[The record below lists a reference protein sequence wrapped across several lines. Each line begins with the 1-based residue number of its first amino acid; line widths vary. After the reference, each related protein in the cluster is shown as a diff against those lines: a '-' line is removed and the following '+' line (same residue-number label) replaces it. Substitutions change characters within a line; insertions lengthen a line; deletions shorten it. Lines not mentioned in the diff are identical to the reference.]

1 MARYYYEDG
10 RLPWRPDDSLRRFIK
25 KIPPQGPASAK
36 ATAGRREGR
45 RGPRRRALDLGMGY
59 GRNALWLA
67 EQGYEVEGWEVDRRY
82 VQEGRRELRRRQQES
97 LSRPLPR
104 QLPTPREQAR
114 ANVAPRGATQK
125 EGRARR
131 ARLRVKFR
139 AGDFTRARLRGPYDV
154 IVISLALHQVKRSA
168 GLRVLRAARR
178 VLREGGRLFLLVKLT
193 RDRYFQR
200 WKRSPDWEPVAGERN
215 TLRRVASHRQPWLL
229 PALKRKDSD
238 DVAPEGAP
246 RQWRI
251 ERARRRGQIQSALTP
266 SELKAA
272 LRGLKVRHYRE
283 VVLRSDWDDS
293 ERVTHHVAEV
303 VAEK

>member
-1 MARYYYEDG
+1 
-10 RLPWRPDDSLRRFIK
+10 
-25 KIPPQGPASAK
+25 
-36 ATAGRREGR
+36 
-45 RGPRRRALDLGMGY
+45 MGY

-67 EQGYEVEGWEVDRRY
+67 EQGYEVEGWEEDARY
-82 VQEGRRELRRRQQES
+82 IREAREELKRRQERFIAHPKP
-97 LSRPLPR
+97 RPLP
-104 QLPTPREQAR
+104 TPEERVG
-114 ANVAPRGATQK
+114 ANVAPNPSTRSARSLRVPQGLRYATTGSALRSDRARGATRK

-139 AGDFTRARLRGPYDV
+139 VGDFTRAQLRGPYDV

-178 VLREGGRLFLLVKLT
+178 ALREGGRLFLLVKLT

-215 TLRRVASHRQPWLL
+215 TLRRVASHPQPWLL
-229 PALKRKDSD
+229 PALKRKHSD

-251 ERARRRGQIQSALTP
+251 ERVRRRGQIQSALTP

-283 VVLRSDWDDS
+283 VVLRSDWDES
-293 ERVTHHVAEV
+293 ERLTHHVAEV
-303 VAEK
+303 VAEKRAFYPRPRLRQGLPAQAG